1 MGSGF
6 DISAWKEEVNHESFA
21 GGTKPVKGRKG
32 SQDVETPTVLIISDD
47 ADFSRRIT
55 ARWQTERNVPMFTL
69 LSGELWPRFAVDV
82 FDVAIVGPLRRDVL
96 SVVLEPLHSTSQPVF
111 CLCPDTTTAQI
122 VRDRW
127 PRVSILRPS
136 EHWLETLVIAAGE
149 AVHRSRAEYRAR
161 SAESACSALERQATL
176 GRYMLEMR
184 HNLNNALTS
193 VLGNSDLLLLE
204 PGSLSA
210 QTRSQIETIRNMTL
224 RIHEIMQ
231 RFSSLEK
238 EMNVVAQ
245 QAVQDSRKA
254 YAASAGD

>member
-1 MGSGF
+1 MQ
-6 DISAWKEEVNHESFA
+6 A
-21 GGTKPVKGRKG
+21 
-32 SQDVETPTVLIISDD
+32 PTVLIISDD
-47 ADFSRRIT
+47 VDFSRRIT
-55 ARWQTERNVPMFTL
+55 ARWQMERNVPTFTL

-82 FDVAIVGPLRRDVL
+82 FDAAIVGELRRDLL
-96 SVVLEPLHSTSQPVF
+96 SVVLEPLHSTGQPIF
-111 CLCPDTTTAQI
+111 CVCQDAATAQL
-122 VRDRW
+122 VHERW
-127 PRVSILRPS
+127 PRISILRPS
-136 EHWLETLVIAAGE
+136 EHHLDGHWLEGHWLETLVLAAGE
-149 AVHRSRAEYRAR
+149 AVHRSRAESRAR
-161 SAESACSALERQATL
+161 AAETACATLDRQATL

-210 QTRSQIETIRNMTL
+210 QPRAQIETIRNMTL

-245 QAVQDSRKA
+245 QAEQDAGKS
-254 YAASAGD
+254 YAAAAGN